1 MDRTFAVKAVFNDA
15 GRSMS
20 SLARHR
26 AEMEYKAVLHI
37 PTHRNV
43 VKCFAQWEEPA
54 PAALLPRLPETVR
67 EQATRNLHGRRRR
80 EPKKFQFVVFEW
92 LPSTLKEWVKDQ
104 LSGTEQN
111 CPPWAKVVDKLL
123 DVCEG
128 LRHIQ
133 RSGYVRT
140 LRVCVCL
147 LKLLWVSQLLGGAGA
162 P

>member
-1 MDRTFAVKAVFNDA
+1 MP
-15 GRSMS
+15 SH
-20 SLARHR
+20 ARQD
-26 AEMEYKAVLHI
+26 AEMEYNAVLDI

-43 VKCFAQWEEPA
+43 VKCFAQWEETVPA
-54 PAALLPRLPETVR
+54 DLLSRLPETVR
-67 EQATRNLHGRRRR
+67 ELATTNRYGRRRR
-80 EPKKFQFVVFEW
+80 RPVKFQFVVFEW
-92 LPSTLKEWVKDQ
+92 LPYTLEKWAMDQ
-104 LSGTEQN
+104 LSDTEQD
-111 CPPWAKVVDKLL
+111 CPPWPKVVDKLL